1 MDFLKIKIKYILR
14 RLGIISKPK
23 IVITIDKKGK
33 ARRKK

>member
-14 RLGIISKPK
+14 RLGIIPKPK
-23 IVITIDKKGK
+23 IIITFDKKGK